1 MNSSIISIGWTMSH
15 PAYATP
21 QIQPHPLQKFSAQ
34 ILVRFW
40 LTSDYISSPPF
51 LFLSLLPLFHL
62 PFFPFFLPFF
72 LSFLFSSF
80 VFTPPMIINIPFLIS
95 LLLLLIPLVSFYPK
109 KKKKRFVALSLSEK
123 EERKIEEGRSFH
135 ILESRNLV
143 PFPQCP
149 HDSSRKDSLL

>member
-1 MNSSIISIGWTMSH
+1 MDYVPPRLCHPPNLAAPLTEVLSPSSSQVLADQWLYLIT
-15 PAYATP
+15 A
-21 QIQPHPLQKFSAQ
+21 FS
-34 ILVRFW
+34 
-40 LTSDYISSPPF
+40 
-51 LFLSLLPLFHL
+51 LSFLPLFHL

-109 KKKKRFVALSLSEK
+109 KKKERFVALSLSEK

-143 PFPQCP
+143 PFPQHP